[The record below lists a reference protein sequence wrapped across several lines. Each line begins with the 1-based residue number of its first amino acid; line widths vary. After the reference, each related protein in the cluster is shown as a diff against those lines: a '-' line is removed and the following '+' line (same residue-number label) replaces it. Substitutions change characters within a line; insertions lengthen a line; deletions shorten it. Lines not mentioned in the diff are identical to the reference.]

1 LKILIIRFSSIGDI
15 VLTTPVFRALK
26 QQLQAEVHFLT
37 KKKYA
42 PILSANPNIDRT
54 LILDDNFYEM
64 VRQIKKEQFDV
75 IIDLH
80 NNLRT
85 KLLQIAL
92 RRKFRSFFK
101 ANIEKW
107 LIVNMKMDRLPKEHI
122 VDRYLKTVKYLG
134 VNNDQKGLD
143 FYYKNE
149 PGLLSK
155 WKIEGP
161 YIVFAIGAAH
171 LTKQIPETLLCRIIE
186 QIDTK
191 IILIG
196 GQDVAE
202 LGKKLGEQYTHT
214 FNLCGEL
221 NLEQSAQI
229 VDNSVC
235 LISGDTGMM
244 HIGAALKKQM
254 ISIWGSTIPAFGMY
268 PYYGKEDIKHKI
280 IQREVSCRPCSKTGH
295 SVCPK
300 GHFNC
305 MMKIK
310 AEDIISAINEIK

>member
-1 LKILIIRFSSIGDI
+1 MKILIIRFSSIGDI

-122 VDRYLKTVKYLG
+122 VDRYLKTVKYL
-134 VNNDQKGLD
+134 
-143 FYYKNE
+143 
-149 PGLLSK
+149 
-155 WKIEGP
+155 
-161 YIVFAIGAAH
+161 
-171 LTKQIPETLLCRIIE
+171 
-186 QIDTK
+186 
-191 IILIG
+191 
-196 GQDVAE
+196 
-202 LGKKLGEQYTHT
+202 
-214 FNLCGEL
+214 
-221 NLEQSAQI
+221 
-229 VDNSVC
+229 
-235 LISGDTGMM
+235 
-244 HIGAALKKQM
+244 
-254 ISIWGSTIPAFGMY
+254 
-268 PYYGKEDIKHKI
+268 
-280 IQREVSCRPCSKTGH
+280 
-295 SVCPK
+295 
-300 GHFNC
+300 
-305 MMKIK
+305 
-310 AEDIISAINEIK
+310 